1 MSEADKMLE
10 ESDYY
15 KSYEDKE
22 CIEYRLKSDSWIS
35 YFELDLE
42 YKQINLEMLDCAD
55 FKLIKGIY
63 MKCEEL
69 GWNK

>member
-15 KSYEDKE
+15 KSYEDEK
-22 CIEYRLKSDSWIS
+22 CIEYRLKSYSWIS

-55 FKLIKGIY
+55 FKLMKAIY
-63 MKCEEL
+63 MKCKEL
-69 GWNK
+69 GWK